1 MGGVAT
7 DNASHSKKKRF
18 RLFRRKKQTEQAPH
32 NNNKTNKKHR
42 DASPPPSSRDTAPTR
57 EVAMKEGAS
66 PMSAL
71 TMHTSVPQQQQQQ
84 QQSSLGHKRVL
95 LPKFDIVG
103 HNDDDDTRTLIFEDS
118 KHSSTVGSSVVRTNN
133 PASPQP
139 KKTRK
144 SWISSNK
151 QFRKMA
157 DWAFDVIDTDQSGFV
172 DEKELYS
179 GLLLIHLKLGSFA
192 GPAACKVRN
201 QHAEGAKRLFSRS
214 FCVLTHFLSVSPSL
228 SVQQCT
234 I

>member
-1 MGGVAT
+1 
-7 DNASHSKKKRF
+7 
-18 RLFRRKKQTEQAPH
+18 
-32 NNNKTNKKHR
+32 
-42 DASPPPSSRDTAPTR
+42 
-57 EVAMKEGAS
+57 
-66 PMSAL
+66 
-71 TMHTSVPQQQQQQ
+71 
-84 QQSSLGHKRVL
+84 
-95 LPKFDIVG
+95 
-103 HNDDDDTRTLIFEDS
+103 
-118 KHSSTVGSSVVRTNN
+118 
-133 PASPQP
+133 
-139 KKTRK
+139 
-144 SWISSNK
+144 
-151 QFRKMA
+151 MA